1 MKPLATSAQ
10 IGGIGSPWKALC
22 LVVCTAV
29 FARTDQRTLNP
40 MRSTDK
46 EHAARVAAALALLN
60 DGRGSA
66 FAASLLSAQYGV
78 SLRQAR
84 RYVNLAALE
93 LCNDLNPNEL
103 DQLAT
108 LSLHR
113 LELIAGRAMDT
124 GDDALAVT
132 ASKAHLSAV
141 AQLRRAISAPMTK
154 FRLSTAYTKPPPDPP
169 F

>member
-1 MKPLATSAQ
+1 MANRATDRELS
-10 IGGIGSPWKALC
+10 
-22 LVVCTAV
+22 
-29 FARTDQRTLNP
+29 
-40 MRSTDK
+40 
-46 EHAARVAAALALLN
+46 ARVAAALEMLN
-60 DGRGSA
+60 DGKGSA
-66 FAASLLSAQYGV
+66 YAAALLSSEYAI

-113 LELIAGRAMDT
+113 LELIAGKAIES
-124 GDDALAVT
+124 GENALAISAT
-132 ASKAHLSAV
+132 KAHLSAV

-154 FRLSTAYTKPPPDPP
+154 FRLSTAYTAPPDPP